1 MSFLRWAPTLLGF
14 PVGGW
19 LAFQIAGSIT
29 GPLTA
34 ALAGVIAG
42 AVIGGAQWLALG
54 RVAGW
59 RWLAA
64 TVLGIAA
71 GSSLAAAATGAGTTT
86 PALVISG
93 LVTGAVV
100 SAEQGVGL
108 HRGLRVTA
116 VWTATVSMGWALSWL
131 VTANVIVDAENGYVA
146 FGAPAARPDGHG
158 CYRLGAATYSRP
170 RSPASS
176 HGHRLRSGS
185 CIRETGPVNATVAA
199 AVLLILLAVAF
210 NVAFAALAAKFD
222 YPDILRRPTTEVLDR
237 FRQGGSGLVLL
248 W

>member
-1 MSFLRWAPTLLGF
+1 MSFLRWAPTFLGV

-19 LAFQIAGSIT
+19 LAFQVAGSIT

-59 RWLAA
+59 SWLAA
-64 TVLGIAA
+64 TLLGMGAD
-71 GSSLAAAATGAGTTT
+71 SSLAAVATGAETTT

-100 SAEQGVGL
+100 GAAQGFAL
-108 HRGLRVTA
+108 RRGLRVTA
-116 VWTATVSMGWALSWL
+116 LWAATVSISWALGWL

-146 FGAPAARPDGHG
+146 FGSS
-158 CYRLGAATYSRP
+158 GALVAT
-170 RSPASS
+170 
-176 HGHRLRSGS
+176 
-185 CIRETGPVNATVAA
+185 
-199 AVLLILLAVAF
+199 
-210 NVAFAALAAKFD
+210 AL
-222 YPDILRRPTTEVLDR
+222 T
-237 FRQGGSGLVLL
+237 GLVLRRML
-248 W
+248 GPVVPRRGAGTGSAAAPASVKPVQ

>member
-1 MSFLRWAPTLLGF
+1 MSFLRWAPTFLGF

-19 LAFQIAGSIT
+19 LAFQTAGSVT

-34 ALAGVIAG
+34 ALAGIIAG

-64 TVLGIAA
+64 TALGMGA
-71 GSSLAAAATGAGTTT
+71 GSSLAAVATGAGTTT

-93 LVTGAVV
+93 LVTGALVG
-100 SAEQGVGL
+100 AAQGFAV

-116 VWTATVSMGWALSWL
+116 LRAATVSISWALGWL

-146 FGAPAARPDGHG
+146 FGSS
-158 CYRLGAATYSRP
+158 GALVAT
-170 RSPASS
+170 A
-176 HGHRLRSGS
+176 L
-185 CIRETGPVNATVAA
+185 TGPVLRRILGPVVLRRATGTASA
-199 AVLLILLAVAF
+199 
-210 NVAFAALAAKFD
+210 AALASVK
-222 YPDILRRPTTEVLDR
+222 PV
-237 FRQGGSGLVLL
+237 Q
-248 W
+248 